1 MDLYMQMLLLKIF
14 QKLLDQTWENVH
26 YSSMYNSQHME
37 ETQMSNDRWMDKEDV
52 IQYEIYFNYKHTY
65 RLKVKNWNI

>member
-26 YSSMYNSQHME
+26 YSSMYNSQDME

-52 IQYEIYFNYKHTY
+52 I
-65 RLKVKNWNI
+65 